1 MVFFLFPFH
10 AQKHVLL
17 RKLELSVFH
26 YSRSFYYINS
36 VWPFFNLFL
45 LPFRSTWHHFCS
57 HTSRLVT
64 SFFYLLHIR
73 MVESCLLFS
82 SLPSFFLLVRRLRR
96 SLSIRRC
103 SRCRFLY
110 CICSFLFRVA
120 SASPIPIQVFH
131 ARKRAL
137 SYFSRL
143 PFSRVRPAIARKRAS
158 ARSGITRYT
167 WHFPFSFSVCTPG
180 IRYVIHSTLSRYC
193 PFLARKVHSLGVS
206 CFRAALPLPRLLLRF
221 FAASPEIPGTSLLR
235 RWAILENTIRSI
247 PTHYPR

>member
-17 RKLELSVFH
+17 RRLELSVFH
-26 YSRSFYYINS
+26 YSRSFYCINS
-36 VWPFFNLFL
+36 VWPFFNLSL

-57 HTSRLVT
+57 RTSHLVT

-110 CICSFLFRVA
+110 CICSPVSFLFRVA

-143 PFSRVRPAIARKRAS
+143 PFSRVRHRAQASISAIRRHPLYVTFSVFLFGMYARYPIRD
-158 ARSGITRYT
+158 
-167 WHFPFSFSVCTPG
+167 PFYLVSILSFS
-180 IRYVIHSTLSRYC
+180 S
-193 PFLARKVHSLGVS
+193 A
-206 CFRAALPLPRLLLRF
+206 
-221 FAASPEIPGTSLLR
+221 
-235 RWAILENTIRSI
+235 
-247 PTHYPR
+247 